1 MEKKIRVFYW
11 PARAGYRTH
20 GGRITQIRRDP
31 MKQMCQKKK
40 KRVKGGRTRNG
51 GRGKRIRLG
60 EGVRPEGGGGRGELC
75 SRRKAIKRSRGSN
88 RAGRLSPESLTV
100 SAAHE

>member
-40 KRVKGGRTRNG
+40 KKSKRRENPKRRERKKNTPW
-51 GRGKRIRLG
+51 RGCSAR
-60 EGVRPEGGGGRGELC
+60 GGGG
-75 SRRKAIKRSRGSN
+75 
-88 RAGRLSPESLTV
+88 
-100 SAAHE
+100 